1 MDNTS
6 HQLDLIF
13 GALSDSTRRKILN
26 LLLEDDMTVT
36 DIAEPFQISLAAISK
51 HLIVLENAG
60 LISREPR
67 GRINW
72 CKLLPLAM
80 KDALIWIESFGQLE
94 AFNLNDFE
102 EFIEKRLTEDT
113 DILST

>member
-1 MDNTS
+1 MDHTS

-13 GALSDSTRRKILN
+13 AALSDSTRRKILN

-60 LISREPR
+60 LISREKR

-72 CKLLPLAM
+72 CKLLPIAM
-80 KDALIWIESFGQLE
+80 KEALIWIESFGQLK
-94 AFNLNDFE
+94 AFNLEDFE
-102 EFIEKRLTEDT
+102 DFIENRL
-113 DILST
+113 

>member
-1 MDNTS
+1 MDNMP

-13 GALSDSTRRKILN
+13 AALSDGTRRDILR

-36 DIAEPFQISLAAISK
+36 DIAEPFSISLSAISK

-60 LISREPR
+60 LISRERR

-72 CKLLPLAM
+72 CKLLPAAM
-80 KDALIWIESFGQLE
+80 KEALVWIESFGQLE
-94 AFNLNDFE
+94 AFNLEDFE
-102 EFIEKRLTEDT
+102 DFIESRLKKNSN
-113 DILST
+113 LSNL